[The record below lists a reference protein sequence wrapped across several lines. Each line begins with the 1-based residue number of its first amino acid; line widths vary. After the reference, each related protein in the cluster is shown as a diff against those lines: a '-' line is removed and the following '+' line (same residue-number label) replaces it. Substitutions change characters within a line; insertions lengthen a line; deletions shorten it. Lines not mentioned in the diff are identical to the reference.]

1 MHWFHFSSVRDI
13 LHVLT
18 VKKFVL
24 HLAAEFLSERKS
36 SSRRYRIL
44 HRQTWKKYGK
54 NSASNVNPDRAGSF

>member
-24 HLAAEFLSERKS
+24 HLVAEFLGERKS
-36 SSRRYRIL
+36 SI
-44 HRQTWKKYGK
+44 
-54 NSASNVNPDRAGSF
+54 F